1 MVASSSGRSA
11 WTGRL
16 GAGRVVAGPDRAVE
30 RAARNL
36 RWVGVLRAEGLNTY
50 DVLRHQR
57 LLVTRDALDAIHAR
71 LGGGAGR
78 RRGGVVKVHQIIQR
92 PLVTEK
98 STLAREERNE
108 VTFAV
113 DPARTS
119 TRCGARSRS
128 SSRCSVEEVRTMRM
142 PRKMRRVGRFI
153 GARPQWKKAVVRLAE
168 GQSIEFFEGV

>member
-1 MVASSSGRSA
+1 MKSH
-11 WTGRL
+11 
-16 GAGRVVAGPDRAVE
+16 E
-30 RAARNL
+30 
-36 RWVGVLRAEGLNTY
+36 
-50 DVLRHQR
+50 
-57 LLVTRDALDAIHAR
+57 
-71 LGGGAGR
+71 
-78 RRGGVVKVHQIIQR
+78 IIQR

-113 DPARTS
+113 DPKASKHEVRRAVEELFS
-119 TRCGARSRS
+119 VQ
-128 SSRCSVEEVRTMRM
+128 VEEVRTMRM